1 MTARPNGSTLSG
13 MSEEHVGYEVEVK
26 FRVPD
31 LEALAL
37 RLSDQGADAGPPIDQ
52 EDVYLAHPMK
62 DFSESDE
69 ALRIRRTGQE
79 NRITYKGPKLG
90 GPTKTREEIEL
101 TFESGAEGLRKLTR
115 LLERLG
121 FQTVAVIRKLR
132 RPFALRFEGR
142 ALEVVLDQASGLG
155 SFAEVETLARGP
167 DDLPEAQK
175 AVLGLAAA
183 LGLEDLERRSYLRM
197 HLEQAAGAENP
208 ASGS

>member
-1 MTARPNGSTLSG
+1 MTARAVGSTLIA

-37 RLSDQGADAGPPIDQ
+37 RLSDQGADAGPPIAQ
-52 EDVYLAHPMK
+52 EDVYLAHPMRN
-62 DFSESDE
+62 FSESDE

-79 NRITYKGPKLG
+79 NRVTYKGPKLG

-101 TFESGAEGLRKLTR
+101 TFEPGAEGLRKLTR

-121 FQTVAVIRKLR
+121 FETVAVIRKLR

-142 ALEVVLDQASGLG
+142 PVEVVLDQATGLG
-155 SFAEVETLARGP
+155 SFAEVETLVRGP

-175 AVLGLAAA
+175 AVLGIAAA
-183 LGLEDLERRSYLRM
+183 LGLEDIERRSYLRM
-197 HLEQAAGAENP
+197 YMQQQAGTENP
-208 ASGS
+208 ASGT